1 MYSGS
6 GMEWNCLLGIGTKD
20 ASFIPY
26 FTSTTT
32 TNNSSYE
39 SEEFL
44 EEGSHRLAHGKN
56 NLISKP
62 LRDDQE
68 VDVNNIILEMIIIII
83 IMILCVPLNWLLTP
97 QTNTIHTDTQ
107 PTLHYHHHF
116 ISNHIF
122 LSLSFQLQIL
132 TNVFSS
138 FVFGMMMIHSQGP
151 LC

>member
-1 MYSGS
+1 V
-6 GMEWNCLLGIGTKD
+6 EWNGIVSWETVRRTPPSFLILLPPPPPTIVR
-20 ASFIPY
+20 
-26 FTSTTT
+26 
-32 TNNSSYE
+32 SYE
-39 SEEFL
+39 SEAFL

-122 LSLSFQLQIL
+122 LSLNFQLQII

-138 FVFGMMMIHSQGP
+138 FVFGMMRIHSQGP